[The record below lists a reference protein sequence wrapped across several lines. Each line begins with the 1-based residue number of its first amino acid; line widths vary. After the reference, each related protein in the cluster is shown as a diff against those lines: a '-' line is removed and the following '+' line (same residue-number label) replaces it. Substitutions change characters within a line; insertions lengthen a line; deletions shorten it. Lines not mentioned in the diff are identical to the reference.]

1 MSVELAA
8 VPRGPYSLAL
18 SARLSSDA
26 TRTFRDG
33 LFTAVLE
40 VEGRPELARATFE
53 CPVSKTTVN
62 ATFEASAEHEG
73 ELDVVACSMF
83 GDGTVTCEKTCRAL
97 ASVGWE
103 PSAMVPRFSLLAD
116 GTAPR

>member
-1 MSVELAA
+1 MEWIATIVAGLVLVVITAPLVMLLLTVFVLVPLAHLTRR
-8 VPRGPYSLAL
+8 P
-18 SARLSSDA
+18 A
-26 TRTFRDG
+26 T
-33 LFTAVLE
+33 
-40 VEGRPELARATFE
+40 LARATFE

>member
-1 MSVELAA
+1 M
-8 VPRGPYSLAL
+8 
-18 SARLSSDA
+18 
-26 TRTFRDG
+26 
-33 LFTAVLE
+33 
-40 VEGRPELARATFE
+40 
-53 CPVSKTTVN
+53 
-62 ATFEASAEHEG
+62 
-73 ELDVVACSMF
+73 ACSMF